1 MPGCFCH
8 RWSCINWHVNYFLFL
23 LTIIINSIII
33 YDFHLNLKA
42 ICGEGT
48 KLNSAKETCEPCS
61 IGFYKNVSAKDTSL
75 NKTDRF
81 ECKKCPGN
89 LTTYSTKSTEISDCI
104 GMGCIFFII
113 KYCFF
118 QYVFFYGLLHK
129 YEKKQLFYVIAFFLS
144 VKFYSWLLLE
154 HCEPGYYLSNNTCLP
169 CEIGTYKNTSSHDVT
184 LDKMLR
190 WNCSACEGQSTTISK
205 NSTTCISKL
214 DIIIDFC
221 FQNLLHICCN

>member
-1 MPGCFCH
+1 MQEMSRKFDNIFHKIH
-8 RWSCINWHVNYFLFL
+8 RNQRLYRYGLYLF
-23 LTIIINSIII
+23 
-33 YDFHLNLKA
+33 Y
-42 ICGEGT
+42 
-48 KLNSAKETCEPCS
+48 
-61 IGFYKNVSAKDTSL
+61 
-75 NKTDRF
+75 NKI
-81 ECKKCPGN
+81 
-89 LTTYSTKSTEISDCI
+89 LV
-104 GMGCIFFII
+104 FFSV
-113 KYCFF
+113 C
-118 QYVFFYGLLHK
+118 VFYGLLYK

-190 WNCSACEGQSTTISK
+190 WNCSACEGIYTTISK

-221 FQNLLHICCN
+221 FQNLLHICRNQDKRWNLKSYLIN